1 MKQKEKLIELLS
13 LYFNIGDSY
22 SYNLTRTKSAFGM
35 GTMSLSDFEEFDD
48 ETISDLADCILEDGW
63 IKPPCKVGDTVYYI
77 AGQKIY
83 KAICHAITLQPSLQI
98 HLYDYDGDNAR
109 YSTKDVFS
117 TPEEAEKTLK
127 ARIKKGK

>member
-1 MKQKEKLIELLS
+1 MEQKEKLVEVLS
-13 LYFNIGDSY
+13 QYFNIGDSY
-22 SYNLTRTKSAFGM
+22 FYNLTRTKSAFSM
-35 GTMSLSDFEEFDD
+35 GTMSFNDFEEFDD
-48 ETISDLADCILEDGW
+48 EIISDIADCILEDGW

-109 YSTKDVFS
+109 YSVKDVFS
-117 TPEEAEKTLK
+117 TPEAAKEALE
-127 ARIKKGK
+127 ARIKNI